1 MIRARV
7 WVLTFSSSILFG
19 KLIYFHCLLP
29 IVKWIYSKFS
39 LQNNVCDRDSFQQ
52 FLNSS
57 LSGRQQRKTKIEGL
71 ARRWGKLLLGGGK
84 NCQDRCD
91 KDKTKKGKR
100 NTEHGTRSFKLNSLL
115 WPSKCVALH
124 LIFNCKKSL
133 STGYWYWQRFC
144 NL

>member
-19 KLIYFHCLLP
+19 KLIYFHCFLQ
-29 IVKWIYSKFS
+29 IVKWIHSKFS
-39 LQNNVCDRDSFQQ
+39 LQNNVCDLDSFQQ
-52 FLNSS
+52 FLKSS
-57 LSGRQQRKTKIEGL
+57 LFGRQQKKTKIEGL

-84 NCQDRCD
+84 IV
-91 KDKTKKGKR
+91 KTGATKIKQRKE
-100 NTEHGTRSFKLNSLL
+100 NGTRIFKLNSLL
-115 WPSKCVALH
+115 WPRKCVALR

-133 STGYWYWQRFC
+133 STGYWHWQRFC